1 MAYDENISQYSVVG
15 AGAERNFNCQE
26 PEPKGISIDRSRSR
40 KEFQLTG
47 AGAERDFNS
56 QKPEPTE
63 KGSALELGS
72 ARQHLAHFLFLT
84 ISLTLPNIEVRG
96 GGI

>member
-72 ARQHLAHFLFLT
+72 ARQHLAHCLFLT

>member
-72 ARQHLAHFLFLT
+72 DGSTSRIFCFNNLT
-84 ISLTLPNIEVRG
+84 ITIFPSFVLL
-96 GGI
+96 